1 MPSAGTRTAVA
12 ALGALMALAL
22 AGCPSTPT
30 PPPTPA
36 VERSNL
42 KVTLPDGWKATPSPG
57 GLKAGPGARVV
68 LELES
73 STRPLPTEA
82 ALVAAVQAQGG
93 VVQQKKD
100 VGDFVGVLY
109 LLGDTDAGAPSGFL
123 GARQAGKK
131 TVWCA
136 TTAGASASEVAQ
148 AWEVCA
154 RVRWAGSDAG
164 D

>member
-1 MPSAGTRTAVA
+1 MPRASTRTALA
-12 ALGALMALAL
+12 ALGGLAALVL

-30 PPPTPA
+30 PPREVA
-36 VERSNL
+36 RSNL
-42 KVTLPDGWKATPSPG
+42 KVSLPDGWKATSSAG
-57 GLKAGPGARVV
+57 GLAVGPGARVV

-73 STRPLPTEA
+73 STRALPTED
-82 ALVAAVQAQGG
+82 ALVAAVAEQGG
-93 VVQQKKD
+93 SVVQKEH

-109 LLGDTDAGAPSGFL
+109 LLSPADGGVPDGFL
-123 GARQAGKK
+123 GARRAGKQ

-136 TTAGASASEVAQ
+136 STAGASTAEVAQ

-154 RVRWAGSDAG
+154 RVSWDGADAA